1 MIPASDLQR
10 GLAVIRSLR
19 LEGPSDGPDA
29 FTIPRD
35 PEARIEL
42 CDLIYDLADEHA
54 ARAVMDLPRKPYRV
68 DFG

>member
-1 MIPASDLQR
+1 VR
-10 GLAVIRSLR
+10 GVGS
-19 LEGPSDGPDA
+19 GGVVPDVSPSDGPGA
-29 FTIPRD
+29 FTIPKD
-35 PEARIEL
+35 PEARVEL

>member
-1 MIPASDLQR
+1 
-10 GLAVIRSLR
+10 VIRSLR
-19 LEGPSDGPDA
+19 LKGPSDGPGA
-29 FTIPRD
+29 FTIPKD
-35 PEARIEL
+35 PEARVEL